1 MHEEEQ
7 RKLEIFSDGKNLKF
21 PPEPDEIEVS
31 VFGPGY
37 GECVAVHSGRNNWF
51 IVDSCIDTFTR
62 KPAAL
67 VYFEKIDV
75 DPSVAVKQLIA
86 THWHDDHI
94 RGFSKLLDV
103 CKSAQ
108 LVCSTALNNPE
119 FRELVCCYGTRSMLE
134 SSGIDEF
141 RDVFETLKKRKETD
155 IGNYT
160 PVFAGQDRRIWE
172 SDSEVFGSP
181 AHCEIFSLSPSDST
195 ILASMLGFADLLPR
209 SGDTKR
215 WLPAISPNRAAVV
228 IWLKVAH
235 FSILLGSDLEEH
247 GEPDGGWSII
257 VNSHSPQRG
266 KASIFKIP
274 HHGSVTA
281 HHPGVCADM
290 LDANPIAV
298 LTPFLRGG
306 ILLPTKNDT
315 QRITSSTRNAFVT
328 CGIPTRS
335 IKRDRTTERTIK
347 EAVKDI
353 RTLFGPS
360 GPVRIRLQ
368 RPDMVKVELFGDAKQ
383 LQVLST

>member
-1 MHEEEQ
+1 LQ
-7 RKLEIFSDGKNLKF
+7 IFSDGKNLKS

-37 GECVAVHSGRNNWF
+37 GECVAVHLGRNNWF
-51 IVDSCIDTFTR
+51 IVDSCIDTITR

-75 DPSVAVKQLIA
+75 DPSVAVKQLIV

-94 RGFSKLLDV
+94 RGFSKLLEV

-108 LVCSTALNNPE
+108 LVCSTALTSQE
-119 FRELVCCYGTRSMLE
+119 FREVVYCYGVRSMLE

-141 RDVFETLKKRKETD
+141 RDVFETLKKRKETG
-155 IGNYT
+155 IGTYT
-160 PVFAGQDRRIWE
+160 PIFAVQDRPIWQG
-172 SDSEVFGSP
+172 DSEVFGSP
-181 AHCEIFSLSPSDST
+181 ANYEIFSLSPSDSA
-195 ILASMLGFADLLPR
+195 IMASILGFADLLPR

-215 WLPAISPNRAAVV
+215 WLPAISPNRAAIV
-228 IWLKVAH
+228 IWLKVAY

-247 GEPDGGWSII
+247 GEANGGWSII
-257 VNSHSPQRG
+257 VNSHSPRKG

-281 HHPGVCADM
+281 HHARVWDDM

-298 LTPFLRGG
+298 LTPFRRAGV
-306 ILLPTKNDT
+306 LLPTKNDM

-335 IKRDRTTERTIK
+335 IKRDRTTEKTIK

-353 RTLFGPS
+353 RTLSGPS
-360 GPVRIRLQ
+360 GHVRIRLQ

-383 LQVLST
+383 LQVLSTY